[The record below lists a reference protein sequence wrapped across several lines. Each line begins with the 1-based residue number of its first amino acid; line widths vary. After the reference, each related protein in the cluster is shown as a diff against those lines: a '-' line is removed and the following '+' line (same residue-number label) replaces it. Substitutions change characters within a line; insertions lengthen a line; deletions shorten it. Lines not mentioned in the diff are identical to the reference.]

1 MVLVVLITLMVAVV
15 VDMVTGLTM
24 VPIMVVYHTW
34 VDHKQQDT
42 TKIIIHTNIS
52 HTVLGVL
59 VVMDH
64 NLVTEVLEDVKVWS

>member
-1 MVLVVLITLMVAVV
+1 MDLVALITLMVAVV

-24 VPIMVVYHTW
+24 HPTQVVYHIW

-42 TKIIIHTNIS
+42 TKITIHTSIS

-59 VVMDH
+59 VATDH